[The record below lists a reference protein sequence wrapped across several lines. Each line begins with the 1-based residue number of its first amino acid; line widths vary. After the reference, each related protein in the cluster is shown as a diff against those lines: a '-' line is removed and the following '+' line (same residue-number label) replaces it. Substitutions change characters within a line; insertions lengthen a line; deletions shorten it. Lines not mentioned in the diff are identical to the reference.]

1 MIKRVLFWF
10 LLIAYFAA
18 VTFFLT
24 LACAHVYFKL
34 FKPGAVA

>member
-1 MIKRVLFWF
+1 MIKRALFWF

-24 LACAHVYFKL
+24 LACYFKL
-34 FKPGAVA
+34 FKLGAVA